1 MVGPPGFEPGSREP
15 KSQSLD
21 HASRRPRL
29 KAEEASTEAGTSN
42 LIMNIDFL
50 IFLSLKHC
58 RVYCWRGNSVAFGL
72 VRRSKYEELQRQR
85 DELAEQVKILTSKV
99 ETLGEEVAELRKE
112 TKKSR
117 RKISQLQEEANNLR
131 VQREELANSVEILTK
146 ERELFQKTIRNL
158 SQTARKR
165 KKTKKKPSP

>member
-1 MVGPPGFEPGSREP
+1 MGPPGFEPGSREP

-29 KAEEASTEAGTSN
+29 KAKEASTEIGTSN

-50 IFLSLKHC
+50 IFLSLKH
-58 RVYCWRGNSVAFGL
+58 RVFAVGEEFSVDFGL

-85 DELAEQVKILTSKV
+85 DELKEQVKSLTSEV
-99 ETLGEEVAELRKE
+99 ETLRKEVAELRKE

-117 RKISQLQEEANNLR
+117 RKISQLQKEANNLR
-131 VQREELANSVEILTK
+131 IQREELANSVEVLTK
-146 ERELFQKTIRNL
+146 EREVFQKTIRNL
-158 SQTARKR
+158 SQATRKR
-165 KKTKKKPSP
+165 KKTKL